1 MHTRGSAVLERL
13 KVKSGNAKPHPH
25 TGARLIDPA
34 TMPLV
39 DELTRKSH
47 RIGVADDINFE
58 YGLNC
63 ILDHASR
70 LIEQNANAPGG
81 TANWKRQASS

>member
-1 MHTRGSAVLERL
+1 MRI
-13 KVKSGNAKPHPH
+13 
-25 TGARLIDPA
+25 IDPA
-34 TMPLV
+34 TMPLIA
-39 DELTRKSH
+39 ELTSKGH

-70 LIEQNANAPGG
+70 LIEQNAKS
-81 TANWKRQASS
+81 TADKANSKR